1 MFCSMPLYW
10 GFVWCFFLIIRL
22 ELLFFESKATYARY
36 HFYDIIWRVHT
47 ISYRLITMD
56 IDLNYLPEVVFVK
69 FLHCKVTHHLP
80 FHIALLKS
88 SQLVQSTFKYWGV
101 MIHLQGEISIYIIW
115 TISTWKISFFLCIY
129 LWNNLFM
136 SVWTQELFF
145 VNYNLVQMYL
155 LFYSNCS
162 FDYQK
167 PSHLTFKSLT

>member
-10 GFVWCFFLIIRL
+10 GFVWCFFLVIRL
-22 ELLFFESKATYARY
+22 ELLFFESKATYTRC

-80 FHIALLKS
+80 FYIALLKS

-115 TISTWKISFFLCIY
+115 TISTWKISLFFYVFTYEIIY
-129 LWNNLFM
+129 LCQYGLR
-136 SVWTQELFF
+136 
-145 VNYNLVQMYL
+145 NYFLWIII
-155 LFYSNCS
+155 
-162 FDYQK
+162 
-167 PSHLTFKSLT
+167 